1 MNSPS
6 DFYAQPGEPIRPKL
20 KALAHFVVSRS
31 RLQTS
36 AGIRKHEGLTGTSV
50 VADLRSPGFG
60 GFFGVVKKDVKSV
73 TVRQGFV
80 NGSIVPTI
88 NGVPCD
94 GIVDGKQDEIP
105 VHELESG
112 PNADKRSW
120 VCIRAVPAEVEG
132 EDFTFEIADTNDGSL
147 LTGKDDELKRGLYPI
162 AMIIWADENEIRTI
176 QRVSYFNL
184 QHRYDEKSK
193 RHTFR

>member
-1 MNSPS
+1 MNSAA
-6 DFYAQPGEPIRPKL
+6 DFYAAPGEAIRPKL
-20 KALAHFVVSRS
+20 KALALFVVSQS
-31 RLQTS
+31 RLQTGAS
-36 AGIRKHEGLTGTSV
+36 IRRHQSLNGTSV
-50 VADLRSPGFG
+50 VADVRSPAFS
-60 GFFGVVKKDVKSV
+60 GFFGVIKKDDSSV

-105 VHELESG
+105 VHDLESG
-112 PNADKRSW
+112 PNAENRSW
-120 VCIRAVPAEVEG
+120 VCIRAVPG
-132 EDFTFEIADTNDGSL
+132 ELDVFTFEIADTNDGSL

-184 QHRYDEKSK
+184 QHRYEEKLK